1 MRVLVTAG
9 SRRRRPLLSTRAAA
23 LWLILGAVPGSG
35 AVAQYPRPDR
45 LTATGRL
52 DLYATTRL
60 EWRGV
65 RRNAHPAAQA
75 DAMAVA
81 GYRGV
86 NASVGAWT
94 SMELEETAGEP
105 RSDLRAGAAGPTQR
119 TLWGQ
124 LGYRKAALSLALG
137 AVRDWYT
144 RAGDDPATVEAYAVA
159 RLQAGRWSGAIS
171 VWESLDGVEGT
182 FLEPALV
189 FHHFV
194 NPFAG
199 PAVTW
204 ASGMRGGI
212 QIGERNPDAGPSV
225 PGPEGTGL
233 THVVLDSR
241 IRATVHLGSGLALVG
256 ATGPELRINR
266 DPATRRGRDGSEA
279 DVRLWWPVQAGLSWP
294 LRERE

>member
-1 MRVLVTAG
+1 MKNTPGPAFRAI
-9 SRRRRPLLSTRAAA
+9 LSATAAA
-23 LWLILGAVPGSG
+23 FWLILATAVPAAGV
-35 AVAQYPRPDR
+35 AAQYSEPHR

-60 EWRGV
+60 DWRGV
-65 RRNAHPAAQA
+65 RRNAHPATQA
-75 DAMAVA
+75 DATAVA
-81 GYRGV
+81 AYRVV

-94 SMELEETAGEP
+94 SMELEETADEP
-105 RSDLRAGAAGPTQR
+105 RPDLRAGAAGPTQR

-124 LGYRKAALSLALG
+124 LGYRKGDLSLALG

-144 RAGDDPATVEAYAVA
+144 RGGDDPATVEAYAVV

-171 VWESLDGVEGT
+171 LWESLDGIEGT
-182 FLEPALV
+182 YLESAVV

-204 ASGMRGGI
+204 ASGMRAGI
-212 QIGERNPDAGPSV
+212 QVGERNPDAGPSV

-241 IRATVHLGSGLALVG
+241 IRATIHLGSGLALV
-256 ATGPELRINR
+256 AVTGPELRINR

-279 DVRLWWPVQAGLSWP
+279 DVRLWWPVQAGVSWP
-294 LRERE
+294 LRGRE

>member
-1 MRVLVTAG
+1 MKDAPGPAFRQI
-9 SRRRRPLLSTRAAA
+9 LSAAA
-23 LWLILGAVPGSG
+23 TSFWLILGTAVPHAGV
-35 AVAQYPRPDR
+35 AAQYPESQR

-60 EWRGV
+60 DWRGV
-65 RRNAHPAAQA
+65 RRNAHLATQA

-81 GYRGV
+81 AYRVV

-94 SMELEETAGEP
+94 SMELEENAGEP
-105 RSDLRAGAAGPTQR
+105 RADLRAGAAGPTQR

-124 LGYRKAALSLALG
+124 LGYRKGDLSLALG

-144 RAGDDPATVEAYAVA
+144 RAGDDPATVEAYAVV

-171 VWESLDGVEGT
+171 VWESVDGIEGT
-182 FLEPALV
+182 YLEPALV

-204 ASGMRGGI
+204 ASGLRGGI

-225 PGPEGTGL
+225 PGPEGNGL

-241 IRATVHLGSGLALVG
+241 IRATVYLGSGLALVA

-279 DVRLWWPVQAGLSWP
+279 GVRLWWPAQAGVSWP
-294 LRERE
+294 LRGRE